1 MKKTVSLLSAV
12 LLLSFMLSICGV
24 SSEAAGSLTIKYM
37 RKDNGRG
44 IAGVELSVFKVGDL
58 IGESYALTEDFQ
70 KSGVNLNSLTSA
82 YANYKAA
89 ETLFRYV
96 EKHGIS
102 GITAETNTDGSAFF
116 SGLSVGVYLVAQT
129 KDIPDYWTIS
139 PYVIPIPT
147 QGSNG
152 TPLYNVL
159 SNVKTEHKNNGGN
172 GGGGGSVDNTFSAS
186 VTKIWDDSDD
196 ADGIRPQSVSVTLL
210 KNGIK
215 QKTAVLNTQNSW
227 RHTFTGL
234 SGSPTSYTIEELPID
249 GYTPSYSGSVSNGFV
264 IINRHSATNPPKP
277 DNDISVSV
285 KKQWDDNN
293 NEQGIRPKSVTVQLI
308 KDGIVFRT
316 AQLEQSNGWSFRF
329 DKLSDGN
336 YTVKEIT
343 PDGYSASYTR
353 TNGNLYTVTNTIGG
367 KADDSPLTP
376 VNPSHTEVSVKK
388 VWNDNNNADGLRP
401 DSITVDLIKD
411 GEKYASA
418 KLSEDGGWQHSFT
431 DLPKDSEYSVYEN
444 TDERY
449 KVDYGGSAAEGYVIT
464 NTYPTDNPTNDEPE
478 PTSPSAVDI
487 PVEKIWRDG
496 DNEGGIR
503 PKSIIVKLIKNGSIY
518 RELELSEDGG
528 WKGVFTDVPS
538 DAQYSIIEDAVS
550 DYVAAY
556 AQNGEMGFTITN
568 TAVPGT
574 TDIGVPP
581 KPYIPAQRSGGGSSS
596 VFSSDAPAA
605 PAAAI
610 PQTGNTNWPVP
621 ILAVSGLIFIVIG
634 LILVPDKRGEEK

>member
-12 LLLSFMLSICGV
+12 LLLSLMLSICGV
-24 SSEAAGSLTIKYM
+24 SSEAAGSLTIKYT

-58 IGESYALTEDFQ
+58 IGDSYALTDDFQ
-70 KSGVNLNSLTSA
+70 KSGVDLNSLTSA

-89 ETLFRYV
+89 EALFRYS

-102 GITAETNTDGSAFF
+102 GITAETDTDGSAYFG
-116 SGLSVGVYLVAQT
+116 GLSVGVYLVAQT
-129 KDIPDYWTIS
+129 KDISDYWTIS

-147 QGSNG
+147 QDSNG
-152 TPLYNVL
+152 TALYNVL
-159 SNVKTEHKNNGGN
+159 SNVKTERKNN
-172 GGGGGSVDNTFSAS
+172 GGGGGGGGSGGGDNTFSAS

-210 KNGIK
+210 KNGTK

-234 SGSPTSYTIEELPID
+234 SGSPTSYTVEESPID
-249 GYTPSYSGSVSNGFV
+249 GYTPSYSGSAAGGFV
-264 IINRHSATNPPKP
+264 IINRHSAANPPKP
-277 DNDISVSV
+277 DSDISVSV
-285 KKQWDDNN
+285 RKQWDDNN

-316 AQLEQSNGWSFRF
+316 AQLDESNSWSFRF

-353 TNGNLYTVTNTIGG
+353 TNGNLYTVTNTVGG
-367 KADDSPLTP
+367 TADEPPLTP
-376 VNPSHTEVSVKK
+376 ANPSHTAISVKK
-388 VWNDNNNADGLRP
+388 VWNDNNNADGSRP

-411 GEKYASA
+411 GEKFASA

-431 DLPKDSEYSVYEN
+431 DLPKDSVYSVYEN
-444 TDERY
+444 TDGKYNVEY
-449 KVDYGGSAAEGYVIT
+449 SGNSAEGYVIT

-496 DNEGGIR
+496 DDEGGIR
-503 PKSIIVKLIKNGSIY
+503 PQSITVKLIKNGSIY

-528 WKGVFTDVPS
+528 WRGVFTDVPS
-538 DAQYSIIEDAVS
+538 DASYSIIEDAVQ

-556 AQNGEMGFTITN
+556 AQSGEMGFTITN

-581 KPYIPAQRSGGGSSS
+581 KPFVPAQRSGGGSFSASS
-596 VFSSDAPAA
+596 PAA

-610 PQTGNTNWPVP
+610 PQTGNLNWPVP
-621 ILAVSGLIFIVIG
+621 ILAISGLIFIIIG
-634 LILVPDKRGEEK
+634 LILLPDKRGEEQ